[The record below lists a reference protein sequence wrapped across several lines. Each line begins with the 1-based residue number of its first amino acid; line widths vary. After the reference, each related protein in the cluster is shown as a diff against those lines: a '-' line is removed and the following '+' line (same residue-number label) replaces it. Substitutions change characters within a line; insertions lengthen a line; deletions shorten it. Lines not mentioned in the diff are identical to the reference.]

1 MTLKFMN
8 GEKMGK
14 IKEFCE
20 EFNRKWDD
28 IPEPK
33 RFMYFVAAA
42 MVWSVVIATIPV
54 LGIAIAAVALTIRFQ
69 KYAA

>member
-1 MTLKFMN
+1 MS
-8 GEKMGK
+8 K
-14 IKEFCE
+14 ITELCQ
-20 EFNRKWDD
+20 EFNRKWDN

-42 MVWSVVIATIPV
+42 IVWSVVFATIPA

-69 KYAA
+69 RYNI